1 MTQFNPP
8 GTMFLGLIE
17 ELMDLL
23 KKPEVSRIEVVMA
36 SYEHNQNG
44 ENKLLDGKHSVALRG
59 FVIRGMNKEVQE
71 KLREQFEAE
80 PITHLV
86 IFWIERFQNE
96 NKVGILRFDPVTKKK
111 AIHNSPL
118 DEVEKN
124 ALSDYVQR
132 QTK

>member
-1 MTQFNPP
+1 MLPMAQVNPP

-23 KKPEVSRIEVVMA
+23 KKPEVSRVQVVMA
-36 SYEHNQNG
+36 SYELDQHD
-44 ENKLLDGKHSVALRG
+44 ENKLVDGKHSVALRG

-71 KLREQFEAE
+71 NLREQFEAG
-80 PITHLV
+80 PITHLM

-111 AIHNSPL
+111 GNTQLCA
-118 DEVEKN
+118 
-124 ALSDYVQR
+124 R
-132 QTK
+132 